1 MEEVNE
7 FLVTDRGKDQ
17 ETRQTQDAFDLL
29 TLVNQSYQ
37 ALDIGRLESIKDLRC
52 AIEDVDSVRKH
63 FTAKNSPSD
72 TDSFGLASTINPNEE
87 LETYVRMVSFFNKRK
102 PEKGI
107 CWELFEMSEG
117 TLRLKNESEISAQ
130 ELQFRQQEA
139 VAKVIQALENAE
151 ALGLEIFRNFDS
163 SLIYRDQ
170 QGYHAEI

>member
-17 ETRQTQDAFDLL
+17 ETHQTRDTFDLL

-37 ALDIGRLESIKDLRC
+37 ALNIGRLESIEDLRR
-52 AIEDVDSVRKH
+52 AVEDVDSVRKH
-63 FTAKNSPSD
+63 FTASNSPSD
-72 TDSFGLASTINPNEE
+72 TDSFGLASTINPDEE

-107 CWELFEMSEG
+107 RWELFEMSEG
-117 TLRLKNESEISAQ
+117 NLRLKSENDISDQ
-130 ELQFRQQEA
+130 ELKFRQQEA
-139 VAKVIQALENAE
+139 VAKVIQALERAE
-151 ALGLEIFRNFDS
+151 ALGLEIFHDFDS

-170 QGYHAEI
+170 QGYHAKI